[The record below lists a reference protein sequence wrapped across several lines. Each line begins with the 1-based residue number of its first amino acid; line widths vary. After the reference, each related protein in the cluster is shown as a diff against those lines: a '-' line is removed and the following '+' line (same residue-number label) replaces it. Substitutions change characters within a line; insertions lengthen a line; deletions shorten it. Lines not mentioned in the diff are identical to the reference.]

1 MISQK
6 FIYKFFS
13 PLALLRILLAQKSLV
28 KTFSARENDIFVRPH
43 DICRYALAVVL
54 SVHRSNERCSR
65 QLLAKAAPFC
75 TL

>member
-28 KTFSARENDIFVRPH
+28 KAFFVREMTIKYSFV
-43 DICRYALAVVL
+43 D
-54 SVHRSNERCSR
+54 
-65 QLLAKAAPFC
+65 
-75 TL
+75 TG